1 MKRFFHGIGILA
13 VALSLTGILSC
24 DSGSSSGD
32 SVPDDVAETAAGI
45 FDMIGDCLLT
55 ESFSPGTPMTGMTL
69 TEDAGAGER
78 TMTLDNC
85 ETATDVFV
93 SGVIFVEGLNSSDP
107 LTLTITANLT
117 ATGAPAESVVMNATA
132 IWAAGESYEE
142 DAPSSISGT
151 FVYNGTSYDMRRVFD
166 AIMTLE

>member
-1 MKRFFHGIGILA
+1 
-13 VALSLTGILSC
+13 
-24 DSGSSSGD
+24 
-32 SVPDDVAETAAGI
+32 
-45 FDMIGDCLLT
+45 
-55 ESFSPGTPMTGMTL
+55 MTGMTL